1 MKKIRYPSVEDVE
14 WYHDRILTLTGGERG
29 ALAKGNLEFALEHVK
44 DVGEDLDRERAVV
57 KKAAFLV
64 HSLVTQ
70 HPFINGNK
78 RTAFEV
84 IETFLELN
92 GFVLRVEMDE
102 IYSFL
107 SDLGSGRASASE
119 AEKWIARNLAKKPEI

>member
-14 WYHDRILTLTGGERG
+14 WYHNRILSLTGGEPG
-29 ALAKGNLEFALEHVK
+29 DLARANLEFALGRVK
-44 DVGEDLDRERAVV
+44 DVGEGLDHERAVV

-84 IETFLELN
+84 VETFLELN
-92 GFVLRVEMDE
+92 GYLLRADTEQ
-102 IYSFL
+102 IYLLL
-107 SDLGSGRASASE
+107 SDLGSGRASESE